1 MVSADMLIMDAPGG
15 VPNAARVLILV
26 HVGGSFL
33 VKFHFWS
40 VD

>member
-26 HVGGSFL
+26 HVGGSF
-33 VKFHFWS
+33 
-40 VD
+40 